1 MTAPK
6 HFNNMCKSVEKY
18 NWDTTSV
25 HFQSRQYNDCASKA
39 PDFRQV
45 TEVLKKERPN
55 ENAKMKWLQKKDCL
69 SSFIYSCSTVAKNS
83 YRFWADL
90 VHRLGLTQLGN

>member
-18 NWDTTSV
+18 NWDATSV

-55 ENAKMKWLQKKDCL
+55 ENAKMKWLQKKKDCHQC
-69 SSFIYSCSTVAKNS
+69 IYWDSKLLKV
-83 YRFWADL
+83 
-90 VHRLGLTQLGN
+90 V